1 MDGYVEGDPKS
12 ENACT
17 DTKII
22 RTILDVNYEKLDL
35 NKVIKYQ
42 YQHLTEYQRKD
53 LLKLLKNL
61 KDLFNG
67 TLGSWKTSP
76 VDFELK

>member
-1 MDGYVEGDPKS
+1 M
-12 ENACT
+12 
-17 DTKII
+17 
-22 RTILDVNYEKLDL
+22 RTILDVNYVKSYL

-42 YQHLTEYQRKD
+42 YQHLTEYQSKD
-53 LLKLLKNL
+53 LLKLLQNL